1 MEAPL
6 SKLPMPAWEEFSRR
20 TCVVTVTYGDRFHLL
35 QEVIGAAFEA
45 GAGAVVV
52 VDNGAAAASRAG
64 IDRVQQAWGGRLEV
78 VRLAGNLG
86 SAGGFK
92 AGLEQARRRTECE
105 FVWLLDDD
113 NAPRPDALLRLW
125 HAYGVL
131 GSDPDNALLSLR
143 RNQKELVLA
152 VTCGAPVGIAPNAF
166 LGFHLKHVPA
176 KLWRRVARTGPGEE
190 RVRFPLVSVGYA
202 PYGGFFFHRSWLD
215 RVGLPDERLYLYGDD
230 HEFSLR
236 FVRGGGRIYLCAAS
250 EVVDL
255 ETSWHHKRVAS
266 RPWVSPGAEERRMY
280 YGLRNRVQLEKAF
293 TTSRIAYW
301 VNACAYL
308 GFLLVVGLLRDRRP
322 GHLVRRARLLLQ
334 ALRDGRSDR
343 LGKAAHEDPAV

>member
-6 SKLPMPAWEEFSRR
+6 SKPPVPGWEEFSRR

-35 QEVIGAAFEA
+35 QDVVGAAFEA
-45 GAGAVVV
+45 GAGTVVV
-52 VDNGAAAASRAG
+52 VDNGAASASRTG
-64 IDRVQQAWGGRLEV
+64 IDSMQQAWGERLEV

-92 AGLEQARRRTECE
+92 AGLERARRRTECE
-105 FVWLLDDD
+105 FIWLLDDD

-125 HAYGVL
+125 HAYGML
-131 GSDPDNALLSLR
+131 GADPGNALLSLR
-143 RNQKELVLA
+143 RNQKEQVLA
-152 VTCGAPVGIAPNAF
+152 ATCGVPVNVAPNSF

-176 KLWRRVARTGPGEE
+176 KLRRRLAHAESGEE
-190 RVRFPLVSVGYA
+190 PVRFPLASIGYA
-202 PYGGFFFHRSWLD
+202 PYGGFFFHRDWLD

-236 FVRGGGRIYLCAAS
+236 FVRAGGRIYLCAAS

-255 ETSWHHKRVAS
+255 ETSWLHKPVAS
-266 RPWVSPGAEERRMY
+266 RPWMSPGADERRIY
-280 YGLRNRVQLEKAF
+280 YGLRNRVHLEKAF
-293 TTSRIAYW
+293 TTSRFAYW

-322 GHLVRRARLLLQ
+322 GHLAGHFRLLLR
-334 ALRDGRSDR
+334 AVRDGRSDR
-343 LGKAAHEDPAV
+343 LGKAAHEGPAV